1 MNIQVKVVP
10 EDKKY
15 KQEDKNRHIKN
26 IAYVHIF
33 ALLLFLYSG
42 YAFDNF
48 NDEQNAVV
56 YIILIGWSMKFIYN
70 SMDMFVLKSLNN
82 KNDEEFEITQEEYRV
97 VVDLAKKLDKT
108 VDEVINEA
116 LEEFTQKHN
125 ASKI

>member
-1 MNIQVKVVP
+1 MSIQVKVVS

-26 IAYVHIF
+26 ITFVHII
-33 ALLLFLYSG
+33 ALVLFLYSG
-42 YAFDNF
+42 YAFDKF

-56 YIILIGWSMKFIYN
+56 YVILIGWSMKFVYN
-70 SMDMFVLKSLNN
+70 SMDLIVSKNLNN
-82 KNDEEFEITQEEYRV
+82 KNDEEFEITQEEYQV

-116 LEEFTQKHN
+116 FEEFIKKHN
-125 ASKI
+125 TSQI